1 MLEQGID
8 LVTFSGDKLLGA
20 VQCGIIAGKKTLIEQ
35 IRRNPMKRALRV
47 DKVTLAILNATLKLY
62 NDPAVL
68 PDHLPLLKTLT
79 LTPDTLVARAEA
91 TYPPV

>member
-1 MLEQGID
+1 
-8 LVTFSGDKLLGA
+8 
-20 VQCGIIAGKKTLIEQ
+20 
-35 IRRNPMKRALRV
+35 MKRALRV

-79 LTPDTLVARAEA
+79 LTPDTLVALAEA
-91 TYPPV
+91 LIAHLPAGLTG